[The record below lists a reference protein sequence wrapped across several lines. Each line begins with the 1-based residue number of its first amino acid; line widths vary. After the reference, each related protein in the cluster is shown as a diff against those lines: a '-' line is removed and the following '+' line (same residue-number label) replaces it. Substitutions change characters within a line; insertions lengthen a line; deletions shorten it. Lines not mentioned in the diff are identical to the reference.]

1 MMDIPFTLYMME
13 QEGIDMC
20 TGEKMVD
27 EDLFHDMCYYVTKA
41 ILEDELYEYKEHP
54 AWKQMNKD
62 EKKRFMAQIQYVC
75 ALDEDRLTWNFV
87 MDTISDAR
95 GWCY

>member
-1 MMDIPFTLYMME
+1 MY
-13 QEGIDMC
+13 
-20 TGEKMVD
+20 
-27 EDLFHDMCYYVTKA
+27 YYVTKA